1 MAGTPLV
8 VLGVDPGSQ
17 RTGWG
22 IIAEQSG
29 VLRLVDCGIIRTT
42 SSGEKEFSQRL
53 AVIYRQLA
61 DVVGRYRPQEAAIE
75 QVFTAKNAA
84 SALKLGQARG
94 VAVAACAAHRVP
106 VSDYEPTLVKKSVVG
121 TGRAEKEQV
130 AFMVRCLL
138 NVRGE
143 GWALDTTD
151 ALAVAIC
158 HLTMRRLKLLAL
170 ALRRWEF
177 YCLLGEGTPF
187 LWREKGV
194 PSPKPPS
201 SPKRALSG
209 TKKRRH
215 VASFFVRWSCQV
227 LW

>member
-1 MAGTPLV
+1 MADTPLV

-22 IIAEQSG
+22 IIAEQFG

-106 VSDYEPTLVKKSVVG
+106 VSDYEPTLVKKIRGGHRPRGKG
-121 TGRAEKEQV
+121 TGGLHGAASAQRAW
-130 AFMVRCLL
+130 R
-138 NVRGE
+138 

-158 HLTMRRLKLLAL
+158 HLTMRRLKLLA
-170 ALRRWEF
+170 RR
-177 YCLLGEGTPF
+177 
-187 LWREKGV
+187 
-194 PSPKPPS
+194 
-201 SPKRALSG
+201 
-209 TKKRRH
+209 
-215 VASFFVRWSCQV
+215 
-227 LW
+227 

>member
-1 MAGTPLV
+1 MRDPRIDKLAEMLV
-8 VLGVDPGSQ
+8 TYSMGVQKGDHVAMNLLNPVP
-17 RTGWG
+17 
-22 IIAEQSG
+22 A
-29 VLRLVDCGIIRTT
+29 
-42 SSGEKEFSQRL
+42 F
-53 AVIYRQLA
+53 A
-61 DVVGRYRPQEAAIE
+61 EAAIE

-130 AFMVRCLL
+130 AFMVRRLL

-158 HLTMRRLKLLAL
+158 HLTMRRLKLLA
-170 ALRRWEF
+170 RR
-177 YCLLGEGTPF
+177 
-187 LWREKGV
+187 
-194 PSPKPPS
+194 
-201 SPKRALSG
+201 
-209 TKKRRH
+209 
-215 VASFFVRWSCQV
+215 
-227 LW
+227 

>member
-1 MAGTPLV
+1 MADTPLV

-75 QVFTAKNAA
+75 QVFTAN
-84 SALKLGQARG
+84 ALKLGQARG

-130 AFMVRCLL
+130 AFMVRRLL

-158 HLTMRRLKLLAL
+158 HLTMRRLKLLA
-170 ALRRWEF
+170 RR
-177 YCLLGEGTPF
+177 
-187 LWREKGV
+187 
-194 PSPKPPS
+194 
-201 SPKRALSG
+201 
-209 TKKRRH
+209 
-215 VASFFVRWSCQV
+215 
-227 LW
+227 

>member
-1 MAGTPLV
+1 MADTSLV

-42 SSGEKEFSQRL
+42 SGGEKEFSRRL

-75 QVFTAKNAA
+75 EVFTARNAA

-94 VAVAACAAHRVP
+94 VAVAACAAHGVP

-130 AFMVRCLL
+130 AFMVRRLL

-158 HLTMRRLKLLAL
+158 HLTMRRLKLLA
-170 ALRRWEF
+170 RR
-177 YCLLGEGTPF
+177 
-187 LWREKGV
+187 
-194 PSPKPPS
+194 
-201 SPKRALSG
+201 
-209 TKKRRH
+209 
-215 VASFFVRWSCQV
+215 
-227 LW
+227 